1 MKPYL
6 FFSFSDQKAYF
17 GRFYDFRYLDFVTN
31 FITKTYILEKSMYY
45 YLIPIILLGMH
56 GDLVFIDQFYVC
68 FYVCIIIPKKRANS
82 SKNLTKGYNL
92 HMLFSV
98 LFTHNGLKS

>member
-1 MKPYL
+1 
-6 FFSFSDQKAYF
+6 
-17 GRFYDFRYLDFVTN
+17 
-31 FITKTYILEKSMYY
+31 
-45 YLIPIILLGMH
+45 MH

-82 SKNLTKGYNL
+82 SKNRTKGYNL

-98 LFTHNGLKS
+98 LLYTKWTKNG